1 MPSDLNDTDNG
12 DEAFDMKAA
21 RAIFAPETDSR
32 KKARK
37 QRQKQAVTAV
47 DRRSLRATGRTEH
60 LNFKA
65 HPDVVAALDAHV
77 GKGNKSLWL
86 EKAIK
91 AQLRAEGFDI
101 DD

>member
-1 MPSDLNDTDNG
+1 MPSDPNRSG
-12 DEAFDMKAA
+12 GEAYDMKAA
-21 RAIFAPETDSR
+21 RAIFAPKIDPR

-37 QRQKQAVTAV
+37 ERQRQAVNAV

-65 HPDVVAALDAHV
+65 HPDIIAALNAHV

-101 DD
+101 DA

>member
-1 MPSDLNDTDNG
+1 M
-12 DEAFDMKAA
+12 
-21 RAIFAPETDSR
+21 FAPKTDSR

-37 QRQKQAVTAV
+37 HRQRQAANAV

-65 HPDVVAALDAHV
+65 HPDISAALTAHV

-101 DD
+101 DG